1 MIPYQRS
8 LPRSATTAAS
18 ACFLFAISVA
28 SLRGQAPVFSE
39 DFESGSLNQAV
50 WKTTELGN
58 ATVTVQQT
66 QFAHGKSALQIHYPK
81 GEKSFAFVV
90 ASHLPDAV
98 RNHFFGRA
106 YLYISPTMP
115 AGHDVLLNA
124 GTPGYPIS
132 NFLEIGAS
140 GGKNVMV
147 SYQQNAANIPRNETI
162 ARGILYPVGRWFCLE
177 WEFQD
182 HPDRITTWI
191 DGEPAGELK
200 DFVVKPR
207 APRAPKSHFGVPRPR
222 KAGTKYTSSVVST
235 DAATASDSSAVA
247 IICRSSR
254 SHSTHVPADNIA
266 PSSPHIVSAPRRH
279 PMIGKQPP
287 FDRDFGVGR
296 VAPVTTSSIPP
307 VPNVIFA
314 MPGRTQPWPTSDA
327 CWSPT
332 SDAMGG

>member
-18 ACFLFAISVA
+18 ACFLFVISVA

-39 DFESGSLNQAV
+39 DFESGRLNQAV

-66 QFAHGKSALQIHYPK
+66 QVAHGKSALQIHYPK

-90 ASHLPDAV
+90 ASHLPDSV

-162 ARGILYPVGRWFCLE
+162 ARGVVYPVGRWFCLE

-182 HPDRITTWI
+182 HPDRVTTWI

-207 APRAPKSHFGVPRPR
+207 APRAPKADPN
-222 KAGTKYTSSVVST
+222 AIT
-235 DAATASDSSAVA
+235 DADDAPAPAPVA
-247 IICRSSR
+247 PL
-254 SHSTHVPADNIA
+254 PADVLGIDLVKGFSDFSFGFHA
-266 PSSPHIVSAPRRH
+266 WGAGAKEDFDIYYDDIVIDTKR
-279 PMIGKQPP
+279 
-287 FDRDFGVGR
+287 VGL
-296 VAPVTTSSIPP
+296 AK
-307 VPNVIFA
+307 
-314 MPGRTQPWPTSDA
+314 
-327 CWSPT
+327 
-332 SDAMGG
+332 

>member
-1 MIPYQRS
+1 MILCLPSR
-8 LPRSATTAAS
+8 PRSATTAAS

-39 DFESGSLNQAV
+39 DFESGILNQAV

-66 QFAHGKSALQIHYPK
+66 QVAHGKSALQIHYPQ

-90 ASHLPDAV
+90 ASHLPDSV

-106 YLYISPTMP
+106 YLYLSPTMP
-115 AGHDVLLNA
+115 AGHDVLINA
-124 GTPGYPIS
+124 GTSGYPIS

-147 SYQQNAANIPRNETI
+147 SYQQNAANIPRNETL

-182 HPDRITTWI
+182 HPDRVTTWI

-207 APRAPKSHFGVPRPR
+207 APRAPKADPKAKADATETAPMPAAALQTEV
-222 KAGTKYTSSVVST
+222 AGTDLVKGF
-235 DAATASDSSAVA
+235 SDFSFGFHAWGAGAKEDFDIYYDDIV
-247 IICRSSR
+247 IDTKR
-254 SHSTHVPADNIA
+254 VGPA
-266 PSSPHIVSAPRRH
+266 
-279 PMIGKQPP
+279 K
-287 FDRDFGVGR
+287 
-296 VAPVTTSSIPP
+296 
-307 VPNVIFA
+307 
-314 MPGRTQPWPTSDA
+314 
-327 CWSPT
+327 
-332 SDAMGG
+332 

>member
-1 MIPYQRS
+1 VVCAGF
-8 LPRSATTAAS
+8 LLAFSA
-18 ACFLFAISVA
+18 A

-58 ATVTVQQT
+58 ATITVQQT
-66 QFAHGKSALQIHYPK
+66 QVAHGKSALQIHYPK

-106 YLYISPTMP
+106 YLYLSPTMP

-182 HPDRITTWI
+182 HPDRVTTWI

-207 APRAPKSHFGVPRPR
+207 APRAPKADPNAKADATAAPAPAAAPQANV
-222 KAGTKYTSSVVST
+222 AGTDLVKGF
-235 DAATASDSSAVA
+235 SDFSFGFHAWSAGAKEDFDIYYDDIV
-247 IICRSSR
+247 IDTKR
-254 SHSTHVPADNIA
+254 VGPA
-266 PSSPHIVSAPRRH
+266 
-279 PMIGKQPP
+279 K
-287 FDRDFGVGR
+287 
-296 VAPVTTSSIPP
+296 
-307 VPNVIFA
+307 
-314 MPGRTQPWPTSDA
+314 
-327 CWSPT
+327 
-332 SDAMGG
+332 